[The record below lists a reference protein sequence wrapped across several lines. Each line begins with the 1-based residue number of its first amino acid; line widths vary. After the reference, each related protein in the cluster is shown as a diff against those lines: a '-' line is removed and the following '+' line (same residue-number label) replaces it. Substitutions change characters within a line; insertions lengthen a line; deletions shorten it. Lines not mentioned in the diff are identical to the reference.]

1 MKPKLVTVTGHRTN
15 TLWHQLNHYK
25 DMVSDIFV
33 ITYENEDSPKNIK
46 GEVEYICKQF
56 GITPHTVRTHR
67 PFDWEY
73 VTQLYNETKMLH
85 PNDWWIVSDDDEFQI
100 YNDLVEN
107 IIDECEEFGY
117 KFVTGGFIDRI
128 GFNGD
133 FPKIKEKEDI
143 WKQFPM
149 AGFFRYPMSGACP
162 NKVTLMKGWVEL
174 TPGQHYAK
182 IDGQTTWRW
191 QGWNHPLRYPVD
203 RNFTQVHH
211 FKWDSTVIDRL
222 QDVAN
227 IGKVYAFSKE
237 YKEMYEALK
246 ENNFMLDIYD
256 KKYMFEEINKIGYH
270 YYKSWGKLS
279 KIIQSI

>member
-162 NKVTLMKGWVEL
+162 NKVTLMKGWIEL

-211 FKWDSTVIDRL
+211 FKWDSTVVDRL

-256 KKYMFEEINKIGYH
+256 KKYMFEEVNKIGYH

>member
-162 NKVTLMKGWVEL
+162 NKVTLMKGWIEL

-211 FKWDSTVIDRL
+211 FKWDSTVVDRL

>member
-1 MKPKLVTVTGHRTN
+1 MKPKLVTVTGYRTN

-25 DMVSDIFV
+25 DMISDAFIV
-33 ITYENEDSPKNIK
+33 TYENEDSPKNIK

-56 GITPHTVRTHR
+56 GITPHTIRSHR
-67 PFDWEY
+67 PFDWNY
-73 VTQLYNETKMLH
+73 VTELYNETKMLY
-85 PNDWWIVSDDDEFQI
+85 PNDWWIVADDDEFHV

-107 IIDECEEFGY
+107 IIDECDEFGY

-128 GFNGD
+128 GFDGD

-174 TPGQHYAK
+174 TPGQHYAN
-182 IDGQTTWRW
+182 IEGQTTWKW

-211 FKWDSTVIDRL
+211 FKWDYTVIERL
-222 QDVAN
+222 KDVAN
-227 IGKVYAFSKE
+227 VGKVYAFSKE
-237 YKEMYEALK
+237 YKEMYDSLQQ
-246 ENNFMLDIYD
+246 NNFIFDIYD
-256 KKYMFEEINKIGYH
+256 KKYMFEEVNKIGYQ
-270 YYKSWGKLS
+270 YYKNWGKLS

>member
-211 FKWDSTVIDRL
+211 FKWDSTVVDRL

-256 KKYMFEEINKIGYH
+256 KKYMFEEVNKIGYH